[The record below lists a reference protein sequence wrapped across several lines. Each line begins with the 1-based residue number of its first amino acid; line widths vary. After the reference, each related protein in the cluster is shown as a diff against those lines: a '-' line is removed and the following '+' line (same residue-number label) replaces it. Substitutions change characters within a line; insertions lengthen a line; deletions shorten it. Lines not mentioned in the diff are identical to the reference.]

1 MGGLGLWVRSEWR
14 SGWRALLGLAM
25 LIALGA
31 GVTLAALA
39 GARRADTAIDRFQ
52 DAVAT
57 PIGVTVDASMD
68 TTQLGDVWDDI
79 AAEIAA
85 RPWRARRLADGI
97 LGRLT
102 PGRRPTDRILHADHR
117 CGDRRRSTR
126 QRRRVA
132 GSDAGQRV
140 E

>member
-14 SGWRALLGLAM
+14 TGWRALLGLAM

-57 PIGVTVDASMD
+57 PIGVTVDASME

-85 RPWRARRLADGI
+85 LPGVRGVSPTAFSGVSLQVDGEPI
-97 LGRLT
+97 AFFMPIIGAGIGDDPPTNVVVLQGRML
-102 PGRRPTDRILHADHR
+102 D
-117 CGDRRRSTR
+117 S
-126 QRRRVA
+126 V
-132 GSDAGQRV
+132 V